1 MENKDWKGDTNSVF
15 KIIAA
20 SNHSKDDRQN
30 EDYYATD
37 PIAIDKLIKK
47 YELPKYIY
55 EPCCGAGHLS
65 KRLEELGHV
74 VYSSDLY
81 DRGYG
86 ETGIDFFTVNKMPEN
101 CNCILTNPPYNKA
114 MEVIL
119 HALDI
124 LPEDGQCIML
134 VKTTFLEGKKRFK
147 ELFSNH
153 PPKYMFQFVERLI
166 CAKNGDFEYMNKVGS
181 AVSYCW
187 MVFTKN
193 NKELTQIDW
202 I

>member
-1 MENKDWKGDTNSVF
+1 MKASLMLGVNPNSKREENDF
-15 KIIAA
+15 F
-20 SNHSKDDRQN
+20 
-30 EDYYATD
+30 ATD
-37 PIAIDKLIKK
+37 PNAIFKAKDFFKEINLSNNIW
-47 YELPKYIY
+47 E
-55 EPCCGAGHLS
+55 CACGTGHLS
-65 KRLEELGHV
+65 KALQKLGYNV
-74 VYSSDLY
+74 KSSDVI

-86 ETGIDFFTVNKMPEN
+86 ETGIDFFSVNKMPEN
-101 CNCILTNPPYNKA
+101 CKCILTNPPYNKA

-119 HALDI
+119 HALNI

-147 ELFSNH
+147 ELFTNH

-166 CAKNGDFEYMNKVGS
+166 CAKNGDFEYMNTVGS